1 MKIQIPQDVAFIL
14 SELNKA
20 GHEAYAVGGCVR
32 DSILGRAPSDWDITT
47 SAKPEEV
54 KQVFRRTIDTGIQ
67 HGTVTVMLKSRGYE
81 VTTYR
86 IDGEYTD
93 HRRPDDVTFTGEL
106 SEDLKRRDFTIN
118 AMAYNDEHG
127 LVDLFGGTEDLEKGI
142 IRCVGDPDERFDE
155 DALRIMR
162 AVRFAAQ
169 LDFVIDEDTRNAA
182 AKHAEDLRQVSA
194 ERIETE
200 LTKLIMSDH
209 PEKLIDMYELG
220 ITKIILPEFD
230 LMIDTKQ
237 NTPYHLYDVG
247 RHTIE
252 VMKNVSPTKVM
263 RYTAL
268 LHDTGKPY
276 CKTTDEANIDH
287 FKGHAFKSEKI
298 AEKVLKRLRMDNKT
312 INDVKTLVLWHDFGI
327 GGPLSKKGVRK
338 MLSKM
343 GEEYF
348 DQYLEIK
355 YADIAGQS
363 DYRLSQ
369 RKKVVEDT
377 VRYHDEIVAEG
388 DALSIK
394 ELQINGKDLMNM
406 GIKPGPEMGK
416 ILNELME
423 KVLEKPELNKKE
435 LLAAEV
441 ADKYLKM
448 KGR

>member
-1 MKIQIPQDVAFIL
+1 
-14 SELNKA
+14 
-20 GHEAYAVGGCVR
+20 
-32 DSILGRAPSDWDITT
+32 
-47 SAKPEEV
+47 
-54 KQVFRRTIDTGIQ
+54 
-67 HGTVTVMLKSRGYE
+67 
-81 VTTYR
+81 
-86 IDGEYTD
+86 
-93 HRRPDDVTFTGEL
+93 
-106 SEDLKRRDFTIN
+106 
-118 AMAYNDEHG
+118 
-127 LVDLFGGTEDLEKGI
+127 
-142 IRCVGDPDERFDE
+142 
-155 DALRIMR
+155 
-162 AVRFAAQ
+162 
-169 LDFVIDEDTRNAA
+169 
-182 AKHAEDLRQVSA
+182 
-194 ERIETE
+194 
-200 LTKLIMSDH
+200 
-209 PEKLIDMYELG
+209 
-220 ITKIILPEFD
+220 
-230 LMIDTKQ
+230 
-237 NTPYHLYDVG
+237 
-247 RHTIE
+247 
-252 VMKNVSPTKVM
+252 
-263 RYTAL
+263 
-268 LHDTGKPY
+268 
-276 CKTTDEANIDH
+276 
-287 FKGHAFKSEKI
+287 
-298 AEKVLKRLRMDNKT
+298 MDNKT